1 MIYIFQLYTNV
12 EERRRKVYLH
22 INKKKQSIV
31 NKELHKYIH
40 TYIYILYINKSQEQT
55 YIS

>member
-40 TYIYILYINKSQEQT
+40 TYIYIYIIYK
-55 YIS
+55 